1 MLFFFQK
8 IKTLSAQKIAPPFKI
23 TVNSALES
31 KSIKA
36 QLSLEKEIN
45 IISFLVKFLCLLKLD
60 NKSAFLEG
68 FGELFS
74 KCYEF
79 LDFPSFD
86 NFEEVTSF
94 PSIWLAFHRNRREI
108 ISDRFCKITHNYP
121 FLTKL
126 ALFHAS
132 TALFNASPTKK
143 RYFNFDQKNVFEQK

>member
-1 MLFFFQK
+1 MALFSFFKSIRRYLAPQALKGAIYDYSKMLLFFQK

-94 PSIWLAFHRNRREI
+94 PSI
-108 ISDRFCKITHNYP
+108 
-121 FLTKL
+121 
-126 ALFHAS
+126 
-132 TALFNASPTKK
+132 
-143 RYFNFDQKNVFEQK
+143 